1 MFAYGLDGLNTYFR
15 SAGSQDYA
23 ATADTIRQ
31 GIDKIATDEDVQNA
45 VASTGAEYL
54 MLLDQGVPYDE
65 GTWLTTYHEHYLPLW
80 AGLNNVTDETP
91 GLKLVLSE
99 GDDMRLYK
107 ITGADD
113 Q

>member
-1 MFAYGLDGLNTYFR
+1 ML
-15 SAGSQDYA
+15 
-23 ATADTIRQ
+23 ATADAIRQ
-31 GIDKIATDEDVQNA
+31 GMDKITLDDDVRNA

-54 MLLDQGVPYDE
+54 LLLDEGVPYDE
-65 GTWLTTYHEHYLPLW
+65 GKWLTTYHEGYVPLW

-91 GLKLVLSE
+91 GLELVLSE

-107 ITGADD
+107 ITATEDEGAVQAADA